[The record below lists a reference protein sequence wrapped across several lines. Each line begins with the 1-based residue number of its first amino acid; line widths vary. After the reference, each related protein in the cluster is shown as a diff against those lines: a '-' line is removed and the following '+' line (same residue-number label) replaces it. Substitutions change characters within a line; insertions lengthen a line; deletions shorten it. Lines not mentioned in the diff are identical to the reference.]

1 MLNLD
6 IWHFGI
12 VLGMQIKQR
21 HLEVFDAIIAAGSI
35 SRAAVQLNLSQPAV
49 SIALANFEESIGFK
63 LFQRDR
69 GFFAPTR
76 EALLLQDDMAQGLL
90 ALSRV
95 SQRILEVRAGS
106 TGSVRIATNG
116 AMSIHFLPPL
126 IAAYQRDHSDVKIDI
141 LVRSSRQIADWVS
154 SRQID
159 IGLIDTPV
167 PVAGLN
173 AKLFSLE
180 CVCVMHQDDPL
191 AIKDVI
197 HPSDLADRSIVSI
210 TGQHTVDRQL
220 DFYLSASGVTVER
233 HLSSYFFAIARS
245 IIAFGNAIAIID
257 PTNGKANLND
267 SVTWR
272 SFAPRIDHEMAIITP
287 SEQPLGQAAGGLYDL
302 ITQSLQKL
310 ANKSYA
316 GHVDVK

>member
-1 MLNLD
+1 
-6 IWHFGI
+6 
-12 VLGMQIKQR
+12 MQIKQR

-35 SRAAVQLNLSQPAV
+35 SRAAAQLNLSQPAV

-76 EALLLQDDMAQGLL
+76 EALLLQNDMAQGLL

-95 SQRILEVRAGS
+95 SQRISEIRAGS

-116 AMSIHFLPPL
+116 AMAIHFLPPL
-126 IAAYQRDHSDVKIDI
+126 IAAYQRDHSDVNIDI
-141 LVRSSRQIADWVS
+141 LVRSSRQVAEWVS

-173 AKLFSLE
+173 ATLFSLE

-191 AIKDVI
+191 ATKDII
-197 HPSDLADRSIVSI
+197 HPTDLAGRSIVSI
-210 TGQHTVDRQL
+210 TGQHMVDRQL
-220 DFYLSASGVTVER
+220 DTSLTTAGVTVER
-233 HLSSYFFAIARS
+233 HISSYFFAIARN
-245 IIAFGNAIAIID
+245 IIAVGNEIAIID

-267 SVTWR
+267 GVTWR
-272 SFAPRIDHEMAIITP
+272 PFAPRIDHELAIITP
-287 SEQPLGQAAGGLYDL
+287 SDQPLGQAASGLYDL
-302 ITQSLQKL
+302 IIQSLQKL
-310 ANKSYA
+310 ANRSSA
-316 GHVDVK
+316 GYTDAK

>member
-1 MLNLD
+1 
-6 IWHFGI
+6 
-12 VLGMQIKQR
+12 MQIKQR

-35 SRAAVQLNLSQPAV
+35 SRAAAQLNLSQPAV
-49 SIALANFEESIGFK
+49 SIALANFEDSIGFK

-76 EALLLQDDMAQGLL
+76 EALLLQDDMAQGLV

-95 SQRILEVRAGS
+95 SQRIAEIRAGS

-116 AMSIHFLPPL
+116 AMAIHFLPPL
-126 IAAYQRDHSDVKIDI
+126 IAAYQRDHKDVKIDI
-141 LVRSSRQIADWVS
+141 LVRSSRQIADRVS

-167 PVAGLN
+167 PVAGLS

-197 HPSDLADRSIVSI
+197 HPIDLAERSIVSI

-220 DFYLSASGVTVER
+220 DACLANAGVTVER
-233 HLSSYFFAIARS
+233 YISSYFFAIARN
-245 IIAFGNAIAIID
+245 IIAVGNEIAIVD
-257 PTNGKANLND
+257 PTNGKAILND
-267 SVTWR
+267 GVTWR
-272 SFAPRIDHEMAIITP
+272 SFIPRIDHEMAIVTP
-287 SEQPLGQAAGGLYDL
+287 SDQPLGQAAGGLYDL

-310 ANKSYA
+310 ANRSGVEDA
-316 GHVDVK
+316 DAR

>member
-1 MLNLD
+1 
-6 IWHFGI
+6 
-12 VLGMQIKQR
+12 MQIKQR

-35 SRAAVQLNLSQPAV
+35 SRAAAQLNLSQPAV

-95 SQRILEVRAGS
+95 SQRISEIRAGS

-116 AMSIHFLPPL
+116 AMAIHFLPPL
-126 IAAYQRDHSDVKIDI
+126 IAAYQRDHSDVNIDI
-141 LVRSSRQIADWVS
+141 LVRSSRQVAEWVS

-173 AKLFSLE
+173 ATLFSLE

-191 AIKDVI
+191 ATKDII
-197 HPSDLADRSIVSI
+197 HPTDLAGRSIVSI
-210 TGQHTVDRQL
+210 TGQHMVDRQL
-220 DFYLSASGVTVER
+220 DTSLTTAGVTVER
-233 HLSSYFFAIARS
+233 HISSYFFAIARN
-245 IIAFGNAIAIID
+245 IIAVGNEIAIID

-267 SVTWR
+267 GVTWR
-272 SFAPRIDHEMAIITP
+272 PFAPRIDHELAIITP
-287 SEQPLGQAAGGLYDL
+287 SDQPLGQAASGLYDL
-302 ITQSLQKL
+302 IIQSLQRL
-310 ANKSYA
+310 ANRSSA
-316 GHVDVK
+316 GYTDAK

>member
-1 MLNLD
+1 
-6 IWHFGI
+6 
-12 VLGMQIKQR
+12 MQIKQR

-35 SRAAVQLNLSQPAV
+35 SRAAAHLNLSQPAV

-76 EALLLQDDMAQGLL
+76 EALLLQDDMAQGRL

-95 SQRILEVRAGS
+95 SQRISEIRSGS
-106 TGSVRIATNG
+106 TGSIRIATNG
-116 AMSIHFLPPL
+116 AMAIHFLPPL
-126 IAAYQRDHSDVKIDI
+126 IAAYQRDHSDVKIEI

-180 CVCVMHQDDPL
+180 CVCVMHKDDPL
-191 AIKDVI
+191 STRDVI
-197 HPSDLADRSIVSI
+197 RPNDLANRSIISI

-220 DFYLSASGVTVER
+220 DAYLTTAGVAVER
-233 HLSSYFFAIARS
+233 HISSYFFAIARN
-245 IIAFGNAIAIID
+245 IIAVGNEIAIID

-267 SVTWR
+267 GVTWR
-272 SFAPRIDHEMAIITP
+272 SFAPRINHEMAIITP
-287 SEQPLGQAAGGLYDL
+287 SDQPLGQAAGGLYDL
-302 ITQSLQKL
+302 ITQSLQKI
-310 ANKSYA
+310 ANTPNAVYTDAK
-316 GHVDVK
+316 

>member
-1 MLNLD
+1 
-6 IWHFGI
+6 
-12 VLGMQIKQR
+12 MQIKQR

-35 SRAAVQLNLSQPAV
+35 SRAAAQLNLSQPAV

-95 SQRILEVRAGS
+95 SQRISEIRAGS

-116 AMSIHFLPPL
+116 AMAIHFLPPL
-126 IAAYQRDHSDVKIDI
+126 IAAYQRDHSDVNIDI
-141 LVRSSRQIADWVS
+141 LVRSSRQVAEWVS

-173 AKLFSLE
+173 ATLFSLE

-191 AIKDVI
+191 ATKDII
-197 HPSDLADRSIVSI
+197 HPTDLAGRSIVSI
-210 TGQHTVDRQL
+210 TGQHMVDRQL
-220 DFYLSASGVTVER
+220 DTSLTTAGVTVER
-233 HLSSYFFAIARS
+233 HISSYFFAIARN
-245 IIAFGNAIAIID
+245 IIAVGNEIAIID

-267 SVTWR
+267 GVTWR
-272 SFAPRIDHEMAIITP
+272 PFAPRIDHELAIITP
-287 SEQPLGQAAGGLYDL
+287 SDQPLGQAAGGLYDL
-302 ITQSLQKL
+302 IIQSLQKL
-310 ANKSYA
+310 ANGPSA
-316 GHVDVK
+316 GYTDAK

>member
-1 MLNLD
+1 
-6 IWHFGI
+6 
-12 VLGMQIKQR
+12 MQIKQR

-35 SRAAVQLNLSQPAV
+35 SRAAAQLNLSQPAV

-63 LFQRDR
+63 LFERDR

-95 SQRILEVRAGS
+95 SQRISEIRAGS

-116 AMSIHFLPPL
+116 AMAIHFLPPL
-126 IAAYQRDHSDVKIDI
+126 IAAYQRDHSDVNIDI
-141 LVRSSRQIADWVS
+141 LVRSSRQVAEWVS

-173 AKLFSLE
+173 ATLFSLE

-191 AIKDVI
+191 ATKDII
-197 HPSDLADRSIVSI
+197 HPTDLAGRSIVSI
-210 TGQHTVDRQL
+210 TGQHMVDRQL
-220 DFYLSASGVTVER
+220 DTSLTTAGVTVER
-233 HLSSYFFAIARS
+233 HISSYFFAIARN
-245 IIAFGNAIAIID
+245 IIAVGNEIAIID

-267 SVTWR
+267 GVTWR
-272 SFAPRIDHEMAIITP
+272 PFAPRIDHELAIITP
-287 SEQPLGQAAGGLYDL
+287 SDQPLGQAAGGLYDL
-302 ITQSLQKL
+302 IIQSLQKL
-310 ANKSYA
+310 ANRSSA
-316 GHVDVK
+316 GYTDAK

>member
-1 MLNLD
+1 
-6 IWHFGI
+6 
-12 VLGMQIKQR
+12 MQIKQR

-35 SRAAVQLNLSQPAV
+35 SRAAAQLNLSQPAV

-95 SQRILEVRAGS
+95 SQRISEIRAGS
-106 TGSVRIATNG
+106 AGSVRIATNG
-116 AMSIHFLPPL
+116 AMAIHFLPPL
-126 IAAYQRDHSDVKIDI
+126 IASYQRDHSDVNIDI
-141 LVRSSRQIADWVS
+141 LVRSSRQVAEWVS

-167 PVAGLN
+167 PVAGLD
-173 AKLFSLE
+173 ATLFSLE

-191 AIKDVI
+191 ATKDII
-197 HPSDLADRSIVSI
+197 HPTDLARRSIVSI
-210 TGQHTVDRQL
+210 TGQHMVDRQL
-220 DFYLSASGVTVER
+220 DACLTTAGVTVER
-233 HLSSYFFAIARS
+233 HISSYFFAIARN
-245 IIAFGNAIAIID
+245 IIAVGNEIAIID

-267 SVTWR
+267 GVTWR
-272 SFAPRIDHEMAIITP
+272 PSAPRIDHELAIITP
-287 SEQPLGQAAGGLYDL
+287 SEQPLGQAAGGLYDM
-302 ITQSLQKL
+302 IIQSLQKL
-310 ANKSYA
+310 ADKSGA
-316 GHVDVK
+316 GYKDAE

>member
-1 MLNLD
+1 
-6 IWHFGI
+6 
-12 VLGMQIKQR
+12 MQIKQR

-35 SRAAVQLNLSQPAV
+35 SRAAAQLNLSQPAV

-95 SQRILEVRAGS
+95 SQRISEIRAGS

-116 AMSIHFLPPL
+116 AMAIHFLPPL
-126 IAAYQRDHSDVKIDI
+126 IAAYQRDHSDVNIDI
-141 LVRSSRQIADWVS
+141 LVRSSRQVAEWVS

-173 AKLFSLE
+173 ATLFSLE

-191 AIKDVI
+191 ATKDI
-197 HPSDLADRSIVSI
+197 INPNDLAGRSIVSI
-210 TGQHTVDRQL
+210 TGQHMVDRQL
-220 DFYLSASGVTVER
+220 DTSLTTAGVTVER
-233 HLSSYFFAIARS
+233 HISSYFFAIARN
-245 IIAFGNAIAIID
+245 IIAVGNEIAIID

-267 SVTWR
+267 GVTWR
-272 SFAPRIDHEMAIITP
+272 PFAPRIDHELAIITP
-287 SEQPLGQAAGGLYDL
+287 SDQPLGQAAGGLYDL
-302 ITQSLQKL
+302 IIQSLQKL
-310 ANKSYA
+310 ANRPSA
-316 GHVDVK
+316 GYTDAK

>member
-1 MLNLD
+1 
-6 IWHFGI
+6 
-12 VLGMQIKQR
+12 MQIKQR

-35 SRAAVQLNLSQPAV
+35 SRAAAQLNLSQPAV
-49 SIALANFEESIGFK
+49 SIALASFEDSIGFK

-76 EALLLQDDMAQGLL
+76 EALLLQDDMAQGLV

-95 SQRILEVRAGS
+95 SQRIAEIRAGS

-116 AMSIHFLPPL
+116 AMAIHFLPPL
-126 IAAYQRDHSDVKIDI
+126 IAAYQREHKDVKIDI
-141 LVRSSRQIADWVS
+141 LVRSSRQIADRVS

-167 PVAGLN
+167 PVAGLS

-180 CVCVMHQDDPL
+180 CVCVMHQEDPL

-197 HPSDLADRSIVSI
+197 HPIDLAERSIVSI

-220 DFYLSASGVTVER
+220 DACLANAGLTVER
-233 HLSSYFFAIARS
+233 YISSYFFAIARN
-245 IIAFGNAIAIID
+245 IIAVGNEIAIVD
-257 PTNGKANLND
+257 PTNGKASLND
-267 SVTWR
+267 GVTWR
-272 SFAPRIDHEMAIITP
+272 SFIPRIDHEMAIVTP
-287 SEQPLGQAAGGLYDL
+287 SDQPLGQAAGGLYDL

-310 ANKSYA
+310 AHRSGVEDA
-316 GHVDVK
+316 DAR

>member
-1 MLNLD
+1 MK
-6 IWHFGI
+6 
-12 VLGMQIKQR
+12 IKQR

-35 SRAAVQLNLSQPAV
+35 SRAAALLNLSQPAV
-49 SIALANFEESIGFK
+49 SIALANFEDSIGFK

-76 EALLLQDDMAQGLL
+76 EALLLQSDMAQGLL

-95 SQRILEVRAGS
+95 SQRITEIRAGS
-106 TGSVRIATNG
+106 AGSVRIATNG
-116 AMSIHFLPPL
+116 AMAIHFLPPL

-197 HPSDLADRSIVSI
+197 YPIDLAERSIVSI
-210 TGQHTVDRQL
+210 TGQHAVDRQL
-220 DFYLSASGVTVER
+220 DAYLTTAGVAVER
-233 HLSSYFFAIARS
+233 HISSYFFAIARN
-245 IIAFGNAIAIID
+245 IIAVGNEIAIVD

-267 SVTWR
+267 GVTWR
-272 SFAPRIDHEMAIITP
+272 SFAPRINHEMAIITP
-287 SEQPLGQAAGGLYDL
+287 SDQPLGQAAGGLYDL
-302 ITQSLQKL
+302 ITNSLQKI
-310 ANKSYA
+310 ANTPNAVYTDAK
-316 GHVDVK
+316 

>member
-1 MLNLD
+1 
-6 IWHFGI
+6 
-12 VLGMQIKQR
+12 MQIKQR

-35 SRAAVQLNLSQPAV
+35 SRAAAQLNLSQPAV

-95 SQRILEVRAGS
+95 SQRISEIRAGS

-116 AMSIHFLPPL
+116 AMAIHFLPPL
-126 IAAYQRDHSDVKIDI
+126 IAAYQRDHSDVNIDI
-141 LVRSSRQIADWVS
+141 LVRSSRQVAEWVS

-173 AKLFSLE
+173 ATLFSLE

-191 AIKDVI
+191 ANKDII
-197 HPSDLADRSIVSI
+197 HPTDLAGRSIVSI
-210 TGQHTVDRQL
+210 TGQHMVDRQL
-220 DFYLSASGVTVER
+220 DTSLTTAGVTVER
-233 HLSSYFFAIARS
+233 HISSYFFAIARN
-245 IIAFGNAIAIID
+245 IIAVGNEIAIID

-267 SVTWR
+267 GVTWR
-272 SFAPRIDHEMAIITP
+272 PFAPRIDHELAIITP
-287 SEQPLGQAAGGLYDL
+287 SDQPLGKAAGGLYDL
-302 ITQSLQKL
+302 IIQSLQKL
-310 ANKSYA
+310 ANSPSA
-316 GHVDVK
+316 GYTDAK

>member
-1 MLNLD
+1 
-6 IWHFGI
+6 
-12 VLGMQIKQR
+12 MQIKQR

-35 SRAAVQLNLSQPAV
+35 SRAAAQLNLSQPAV

-90 ALSRV
+90 ALLRV
-95 SQRILEVRAGS
+95 SQRISEIRAGS

-116 AMSIHFLPPL
+116 AMAIHFLPPL
-126 IAAYQRDHSDVKIDI
+126 IAAYQRDHSDVNIDI
-141 LVRSSRQIADWVS
+141 LVRSSRQVAEWVS

-173 AKLFSLE
+173 ATLFSLE

-191 AIKDVI
+191 ATKDII
-197 HPSDLADRSIVSI
+197 HPTDLAGRSIVSI
-210 TGQHTVDRQL
+210 TGQHMVDRQL
-220 DFYLSASGVTVER
+220 DTSLTTAGVTVER
-233 HLSSYFFAIARS
+233 HISSYFFAIARN
-245 IIAFGNAIAIID
+245 IIAVGNEIAIID

-267 SVTWR
+267 GVTWR
-272 SFAPRIDHEMAIITP
+272 PFAPRIDHELAIITP
-287 SEQPLGQAAGGLYDL
+287 SDQPLGQAAGGLYDL
-302 ITQSLQKL
+302 IIQSLQKL
-310 ANKSYA
+310 ANRPSA
-316 GHVDVK
+316 GYTDAK

>member
-1 MLNLD
+1 
-6 IWHFGI
+6 
-12 VLGMQIKQR
+12 MQIKQR

-35 SRAAVQLNLSQPAV
+35 SRAAAQLNLSQPAV

-95 SQRILEVRAGS
+95 SQRISEIRAGS

-116 AMSIHFLPPL
+116 AMAIHFLPPL
-126 IAAYQRDHSDVKIDI
+126 IAAYQRDHSDVNIDI
-141 LVRSSRQIADWVS
+141 LVRSSRQVAEWVS

-173 AKLFSLE
+173 ATLFSLE
-180 CVCVMHQDDPL
+180 CLCVMHQDDPL
-191 AIKDVI
+191 ATKDII
-197 HPSDLADRSIVSI
+197 HPTDLAGRSIVSI
-210 TGQHTVDRQL
+210 TGQHMVDRQL
-220 DFYLSASGVTVER
+220 DTSLTTAGVTVER
-233 HLSSYFFAIARS
+233 HISSYFFAIARN
-245 IIAFGNAIAIID
+245 IIAVGNEIAIID

-267 SVTWR
+267 GVTWR
-272 SFAPRIDHEMAIITP
+272 PFAPRIDHELAIITP
-287 SEQPLGQAAGGLYDL
+287 SDQPLGQAAGGLYDL
-302 ITQSLQKL
+302 IIQSLQKL
-310 ANKSYA
+310 ANRPSA
-316 GHVDVK
+316 GYTDAK

>member
-1 MLNLD
+1 
-6 IWHFGI
+6 
-12 VLGMQIKQR
+12 MQIKQR

-35 SRAAVQLNLSQPAV
+35 SRAAAQLNLSQPAV

-95 SQRILEVRAGS
+95 SQRISEIRAGS

-116 AMSIHFLPPL
+116 AMAIHFLPPL
-126 IAAYQRDHSDVKIDI
+126 IAAYQRDHSDVNIDI
-141 LVRSSRQIADWVS
+141 LVRSSRQVAEWVS

-173 AKLFSLE
+173 ATLFSLE
-180 CVCVMHQDDPL
+180 CLCVMHQDDPL
-191 AIKDVI
+191 ATKDII
-197 HPSDLADRSIVSI
+197 HPTDLAGRSIVSI
-210 TGQHTVDRQL
+210 TGQHMVDRQL
-220 DFYLSASGVTVER
+220 DTSLTTAGVTVER
-233 HLSSYFFAIARS
+233 HISSYFFAIARN
-245 IIAFGNAIAIID
+245 IIAVGNEIAIID

-267 SVTWR
+267 GVTWR
-272 SFAPRIDHEMAIITP
+272 PFAPRIDHELAIITP
-287 SEQPLGQAAGGLYDL
+287 SDQPLGQAAGGLYDL
-302 ITQSLQKL
+302 IIQSLQKL
-310 ANKSYA
+310 ANRSSA
-316 GHVDVK
+316 GYTDAK

>member
-1 MLNLD
+1 
-6 IWHFGI
+6 
-12 VLGMQIKQR
+12 MQIKQR

-35 SRAAVQLNLSQPAV
+35 SRAAAQLNLSQPAV

-95 SQRILEVRAGS
+95 SQRISEIRAGS
-106 TGSVRIATNG
+106 AGSVRIATNG
-116 AMSIHFLPPL
+116 AMAIHFLPPL
-126 IAAYQRDHSDVKIDI
+126 IAAYQRDHSDVNIDI
-141 LVRSSRQIADWVS
+141 LVRSSRQVAEWVS

-173 AKLFSLE
+173 ATLFSLE

-191 AIKDVI
+191 STKDII
-197 HPSDLADRSIVSI
+197 HPTDLAGRSIVSI
-210 TGQHTVDRQL
+210 TGQHMVDRQL
-220 DFYLSASGVTVER
+220 DTSLTTAGVTVER
-233 HLSSYFFAIARS
+233 HISSYFFAIARN
-245 IIAFGNAIAIID
+245 IIAVGNEIAIID

-267 SVTWR
+267 GVTWR
-272 SFAPRIDHEMAIITP
+272 PFAPRIDHELAIITP
-287 SEQPLGQAAGGLYDL
+287 SDQPLGQAAGGLYDL
-302 ITQSLQKL
+302 IIQSLQKL
-310 ANKSYA
+310 ANRSSA
-316 GHVDVK
+316 GYTDAK

>member
-1 MLNLD
+1 
-6 IWHFGI
+6 
-12 VLGMQIKQR
+12 MQIKQR

-35 SRAAVQLNLSQPAV
+35 SRAAVLLNLSQPAV
-49 SIALANFEESIGFK
+49 SIALANFEDSIGFK

-95 SQRILEVRAGS
+95 SQRISEIRAGS

-116 AMSIHFLPPL
+116 AMAIHFLPPL

-197 HPSDLADRSIVSI
+197 YPIDLAERSIVSI
-210 TGQHTVDRQL
+210 TGQHAVDRQL
-220 DFYLSASGVTVER
+220 DAYLTTAGVAVER
-233 HLSSYFFAIARS
+233 HISSYFFAIARN
-245 IIAFGNAIAIID
+245 IIAVGNEIAIID

-267 SVTWR
+267 GVTWR
-272 SFAPRIDHEMAIITP
+272 SFAPRINHEMAIITP
-287 SEQPLGQAAGGLYDL
+287 SDQPLGQAAGGLYDL
-302 ITQSLQKL
+302 ITQSLQKI
-310 ANKSYA
+310 ANTPNAVYTDAK
-316 GHVDVK
+316 

>member
-1 MLNLD
+1 
-6 IWHFGI
+6 
-12 VLGMQIKQR
+12 MQIKQR

-35 SRAAVQLNLSQPAV
+35 SRAAAHLNLRQPAV

-76 EALLLQDDMAQGLL
+76 EALLLQDDMAQGRL

-95 SQRILEVRAGS
+95 SQRISEIRSGS
-106 TGSVRIATNG
+106 TGSIRIATNG
-116 AMSIHFLPPL
+116 AMAIHFLPPL
-126 IAAYQRDHSDVKIDI
+126 IAAYQRDHSDVKIEI

-180 CVCVMHQDDPL
+180 CVCVMHKDDPL
-191 AIKDVI
+191 SRRDVI
-197 HPSDLADRSIVSI
+197 HPNDLANRSIISI

-220 DFYLSASGVTVER
+220 DAYLTTAGVAVER
-233 HLSSYFFAIARS
+233 HISSYFFAIARN
-245 IIAFGNAIAIID
+245 IIAVGNEIAIID

-267 SVTWR
+267 GVTWR
-272 SFAPRIDHEMAIITP
+272 SFAPRINHEMAIITP
-287 SEQPLGQAAGGLYDL
+287 SDQPLGQAAGGLYDL
-302 ITQSLQKL
+302 ITQSLQKI
-310 ANKSYA
+310 ANTPNAVYTDAK
-316 GHVDVK
+316 

>member
-1 MLNLD
+1 
-6 IWHFGI
+6 
-12 VLGMQIKQR
+12 MQIKQR

-35 SRAAVQLNLSQPAV
+35 SRAAAQLNLSQPAV
-49 SIALANFEESIGFK
+49 SIALANIEDAIGFK

-76 EALLLQDDMAQGLL
+76 EALLLQDDMARGLV

-95 SQRILEVRAGS
+95 SQRIFEIRAGS
-106 TGSVRIATNG
+106 AGSVRIATNG
-116 AMSIHFLPPL
+116 AMAIHFLPPL
-126 IAAYQRDHSDVKIDI
+126 IAAYQRDHRDVKIDI

-159 IGLIDTPV
+159 IGLIDTPI

-197 HPSDLADRSIVSI
+197 HPTDLAKRSIVSI
-210 TGQHTVDRQL
+210 TGLHTVDRQL
-220 DFYLSASGVTVER
+220 DACLTNAGVSVER
-233 HLSSYFFAIARS
+233 HISSYFFAIARN
-245 IIAFGNAIAIID
+245 IIAFGNEVALID
-257 PTNGKANLND
+257 PTNGQANLND
-267 SVTWR
+267 GVTWR
-272 SFAPRIDHEMAIITP
+272 SFVPRIDHEMAIIT
-287 SEQPLGQAAGGLYDL
+287 SSDQPLGQAAAGLYDL
-302 ITQSLQKL
+302 ITQSLQEL
-310 ANKSYA
+310 ANSSRVGYTDAK
-316 GHVDVK
+316 